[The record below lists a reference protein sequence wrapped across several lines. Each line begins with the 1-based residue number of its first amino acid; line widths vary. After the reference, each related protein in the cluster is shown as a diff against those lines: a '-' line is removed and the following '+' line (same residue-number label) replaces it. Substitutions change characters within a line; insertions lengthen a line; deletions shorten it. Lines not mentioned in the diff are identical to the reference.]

1 VNGGKWNR
9 CRRESDWRDSL
20 SAQAWGEFKTFL
32 EDGRKQLGANF
43 VVQVR

>member
-1 VNGGKWNR
+1 MAAVVSLTRVVR
-9 CRRESDWRDSL
+9 CL
-20 SAQAWGEFKTFL
+20 VQAWGEFKTFL